1 MNLKM
6 HNIYKLHYQLDEIAD
21 KLQPVIDFINTRID
35 SSNPGSLIEVRET
48 ARMLL
53 NTASRCHLSAD
64 YYHKRLGKRAGEEY
78 ALYSSLREYTE
89 MTCKNL
95 ESTIMS
101 ISNTINYY
109 KHER

>member
-1 MNLKM
+1 MQ
-6 HNIYKLHYQLDEIAD
+6 NIYKLHYQLDEISD

-35 SSNPGSLIEVRET
+35 SSNPGSLIEVREN

-53 NTASRCHLSAD
+53 NIASRCHLSAD
-64 YYHKRLGKRAGEEY
+64 YYYKRLGKRAGEEY

-89 MTCKNL
+89 MVKKDCET
-95 ESTIMS
+95 TIM
-101 ISNTINYY
+101 IIGNTINYY